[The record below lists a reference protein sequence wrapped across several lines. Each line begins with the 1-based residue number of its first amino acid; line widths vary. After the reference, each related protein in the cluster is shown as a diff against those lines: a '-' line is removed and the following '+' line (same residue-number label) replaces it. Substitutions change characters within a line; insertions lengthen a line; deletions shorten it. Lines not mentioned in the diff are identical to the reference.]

1 MIILET
7 KKSEWSKII
16 FSPEDAIVF
25 NSSRLLL
32 LFEVLNELKVKNGL
46 DLERLCYYD
55 FFSANPFLIITK
67 EDPLHLEIEVE
78 GFEPNKLEYVSTAQ
92 RYSTKRVS
100 IKQYLSLL
108 LSKGLITV
116 VNKNGKL
123 LYEITQ
129 LGIETSKK
137 INTLYAFAYK
147 KSVSCI
153 VKKLKEYS
161 DKQLGE
167 KASEWLEAKS
177 FQVDL
182 YDMVDTNE

>member
-1 MIILET
+1 LET
-7 KKSEWSKII
+7 KKADWHKII

-32 LFEVLNELKVKNGL
+32 LFEVLSELKIKDGI

-55 FFSANPFLIITK
+55 FFSANPFLVITK
-67 EDPLHLEIEVE
+67 DDPMYWEIEVE
-78 GFEPNKLEYVSTAQ
+78 GFDPNKLEYASNAQ
-92 RYSTKRVS
+92 RYSTKRGS
-100 IKQYLSLL
+100 IKHYLALL

-116 VNKNGKL
+116 ANRNGKL
-123 LYEITQ
+123 LYEITP
-129 LGIETSKK
+129 LGIETSRK
-137 INTLYAFAYK
+137 ISTIYAIAYR
-147 KSVSCI
+147 KSVFCI
-153 VKKLKEYS
+153 VRKLKVYS

-167 KASEWLEAKS
+167 KASEWLEAKT